1 VLCRSIM
8 GLLPERGVQRDGS
21 VRFLGRELVGMPEK
35 HLTEMWGK
43 DMAMVFQDPSTSLN
57 PVMRIGSQLTEGMR
71 RHMSLSRSEANARA
85 IDLLREVGIPDAG
98 RRLRQYP
105 YEFSGGMR
113 QRINIAIALS
123 CEPPLIFADEPTTAL
138 DVTIEAQVLD
148 LLQDEQVRRNMGMI
162 MVTHNVGILA
172 GRADTVAVM
181 YAGQLLEIGP
191 TTELLVRPRSP
202 YTAAL
207 LECLPRLANRPHT
220 RLKTIG
226 GRPPQLVDPAPG
238 CRFADRCPR
247 VEEQCRVAFPPLAEH
262 RPGHFY
268 ACWNPVADDSSA
280 QPAAASTASAGER

>member
-1 VLCRSIM
+1 
-8 GLLPERGVQRDGS
+8 
-21 VRFLGRELVGMPEK
+21 
-35 HLTEMWGK
+35 MWGK
-43 DMAMVFQDPSTSLN
+43 EMAMVFQDPSTSLN
-57 PVMRIGSQLTEGMR
+57 PVMRVGSQLTEGMR
-71 RHMSLSRSEANARA
+71 RHMSLSKSEANARA
-85 IDLLREVGIPDAG
+85 VDLLREVGIPDAG

-191 TTELLVRPRSP
+191 AKDLLVRPRSP

-226 GRPPQLVDPAPG
+226 GRPPQLLDPAPG

-247 VEEQCRVAFPPLAEH
+247 AEEQCRVEFPPLIEQG
-262 RPGHFY
+262 PGHAY
-268 ACWNPVADDSSA
+268 ACWNPVPGSGAAMPTEAS
-280 QPAAASTASAGER
+280 AASSGDR